1 MGDIE
6 ERRVGELT
14 VRIDRTLCVGFED
27 CLRDGKKLFRLDGA
41 GICTFG
47 DDADSVPRESVIRAC
62 ESCPVDALEAL
73 DEGGAKIV

>member
-6 ERRVGELT
+6 ERKVGELT

-27 CLRDGKKLFRLDGA
+27 CLEDGAGLFRLDSEGV
-41 GICTFG
+41 CTFG
-47 DDADSVPRESVIRAC
+47 HDPDAVPRDAVVRAC
-62 ESCPVDALEAL
+62 DACPVDALEVI